1 MNKFLK
7 ASLIIPVAA
16 LLAFGA
22 LAALP
27 AGAQEKIQE
36 QCKLVRSVK
45 IENVT
50 IAKDVTVTDGTASV
64 KDTPAPAPSGT
75 PLTLKV
81 KEWGTICLINTIN
94 TLTDWA
100 FFLLLSIAFVFIAVA
115 GFIWMTAG
123 ANPEKQ
129 GLAGKMIAAALV
141 GIVIAIA
148 ARMIPAVL
156 TGILL

>member
-7 ASLIIPVAA
+7 ASILIPAVAV
-16 LLAFGA
+16 LAFGA

-27 AGAQEKIQE
+27 AGAQEIKE
-36 QCKLVRSVK
+36 SCKLVRPISIEGKSVPK
-45 IENVT
+45 DSVVT
-50 IAKDVTVTDGTASV
+50 SGTKSV
-64 KDTPAPAPSGT
+64 KDATDAELASKS
-75 PLTLKV
+75 LAV
-81 KEWGTICLINTIN
+81 KEWGTICLLNTIN
-94 TLTDWA
+94 TLIDWA
-100 FFLLLSIAFVFIAVA
+100 FFILLSIAFVFIAVA

-141 GIVIAIA
+141 GIVIAIV
-148 ARMIPAVL
+148 ARMIPAIL

>member
-7 ASLIIPVAA
+7 ASFIIPAA
-16 LLAFGA
+16 AVLAFGA

-27 AGAQEKIQE
+27 VGAQEIKE

-45 IENVT
+45 IGNVT
-50 IAKDVTVTDGTASV
+50 MAKDDVVKDGTASV
-64 KDTPAPAPSGT
+64 KDTPAPTASSGVWT
-75 PLTLKV
+75 V
-81 KEWGTICLINTIN
+81 KEWGTACLINTVN

-100 FFLLLSIAFVFIAVA
+100 FFVLLSVAFVFIAVA
-115 GFIWMTAG
+115 GFLWMTAG

-141 GIVIAIA
+141 GIVIAIV